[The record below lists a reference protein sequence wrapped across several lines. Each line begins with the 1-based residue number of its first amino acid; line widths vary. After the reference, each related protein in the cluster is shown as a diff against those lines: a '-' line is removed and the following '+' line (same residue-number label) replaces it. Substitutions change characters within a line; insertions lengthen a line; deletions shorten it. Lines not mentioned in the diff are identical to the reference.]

1 MMFKKLRKMD
11 SLHTEM
17 VSIFLKL
24 VLNIGKVII
33 RVVYVNLPSQVLKN
47 PNQEQNQANP
57 NPVFLMLNY
66 RRLFH
71 TKIGLI

>member
-47 PNQEQNQANP
+47 PKQEQNQANP

-71 TKIGLI
+71 TKIGLT